1 MPEFFNVLPPD
12 EARDLLFGH
21 LTAVLPNETIPT
33 QQANGRVLATASTA
47 PHALPQF
54 RRSTM
59 DGYAVRAADTFGAS
73 ESLPAFLQVV
83 GEVPMGQPAAVELGV
98 GQATIVHTGGM
109 IPASA
114 DAVVQIEHTQL
125 VSGEQS
131 PISNLQSPAVPFEI
145 EVLKSVAVGQN
156 VLQVGEDVRL
166 GAEILPAG
174 HILRP
179 QDIGGLLAL
188 GIMTVEVV
196 RHPRVGIL
204 ATGDEVIAPEES
216 AGPGQIR
223 DINSYTVA
231 GLVEQAGGVPIL
243 GGIIP
248 DDFAAL
254 ETAAAN
260 LLAETD
266 MLVMSAG
273 SSVSV
278 RDMTVQV
285 IENLGKPGV
294 LLHGVATRPGKPTIV
309 GVVNGKPV
317 LGLPGNPV
325 SAMVQFDMFGVPA
338 IYHLQGVKKMPRRGL
353 VWAQLSQN
361 IASESGREDYVPA
374 RLEDGANGLLAVP
387 VFGKSNLIYTLV
399 NADGLIKVPLNR
411 GGLLA
416 SDWVEVRLF

>member
-12 EARDLLFGH
+12 EARALLFRH
-21 LTAVLPNETIPT
+21 LTAVLPPETIAT
-33 QQANGRVLATASTA
+33 EAANGRVLATASTA

-83 GEVPMGQPAAVELGV
+83 GEVPMGQPASVELSV
-98 GQATIVHTGGM
+98 GQAAIVHTGGM
-109 IPASA
+109 IPETA
-114 DAVVQIEHTQL
+114 DAVVQIEQTQL
-125 VSGEQS
+125 VSGGQLSVIGNQSSVANEQS
-131 PISNLQSPAVPFEI
+131 PISSLQSPEFPFEI

-166 GAEILPAG
+166 GAAVLPAG

-188 GIMTVEVV
+188 GITAVSVV
-196 RHPRVGIL
+196 QRPQVGIL
-204 ATGDEVIAPEES
+204 ATGDEVIAPQVM

-231 GLVEQAGGVPIL
+231 GLVEQAGGVPVL

-248 DDFAAL
+248 DDYVAL

-260 LLAETD
+260 LLAQTD

-285 IENLGKPGV
+285 IESLGEPGV

-317 LGLPGNPV
+317 LAYVYWSGNTKE
-325 SAMVQFDMFGVPA
+325 
-338 IYHLQGVKKMPRRGL
+338 IRC
-353 VWAQLSQN
+353 LSW
-361 IASESGREDYVPA
+361 Y
-374 RLEDGANGLLAVP
+374 
-387 VFGKSNLIYTLV
+387 
-399 NADGLIKVPLNR
+399 
-411 GGLLA
+411 
-416 SDWVEVRLF
+416 